1 MVRNL
6 VIRRKGHNM
15 KLPIG
20 ISTFK
25 EIREG
30 YVYVDKTKYIMQ
42 LINNHKYAFLSRPRR
57 FGKSL
62 LCDTLKELFEGNKE
76 LFNGLYIFDK
86 YDFKKYPVIKI
97 SFGGIRGL
105 DRLKRVLFFNLR
117 ENSKRLG
124 VKCIEK
130 EDAALCFSELIRAAA
145 KKYKEKVVI
154 LIDEYDKPILDN
166 IEDAKVAIEIRE
178 YLKEFYTEIKE
189 NDAYIKFCFIT
200 GVSKFAKVSIFS
212 GLNNL
217 DDISLDKRYAGI
229 CGYTQKE
236 LEGVFGELLKDVD
249 LDKVKEWYNGYN
261 FNGESVYNPFDILLF
276 ISKGYVYNNYWFST
290 GTPSFLIK
298 LLKTRNYFLPQ
309 IEHLRTDGS
318 LINSFDIEDIRLEP
332 ILFQS
337 GYLTIDEIKE
347 SRRGGIEYILRIPN
361 KEVQISFN
369 NMLIDY
375 FTSEVTEKLEYQDN
389 LYEALEK
396 VDMELFKKSLESLY
410 ASIPYNY
417 FIKNELDK
425 YEGYYASVF
434 YAYIAS
440 LGLKIVAEDVTNR
453 GRIDFTVEFKDK
465 YYIFEFKV
473 TDEDPLKQIKE
484 KRYYDKYLGKG
495 KEVVIIGIV
504 FDEKRRN
511 IKEFVWEKIV

>member
-1 MVRNL
+1 MVKNL
-6 VIRRKGHNM
+6 IIRRKGRNM

-25 EIREG
+25 EIRED
-30 YVYVDKTKYIMQ
+30 YVYVDKTKYIME
-42 LINNHKYAFLSRPRR
+42 LINNHKYVFLSRPRR

-105 DRLKRVLFFNLR
+105 DRLKRVLFFNLQD
-117 ENSKRLG
+117 NSNRLG
-124 VKCIEK
+124 VECIEK

-166 IEDAKVAIEIRE
+166 IEDTKVAMEIRE

-217 DDISLDKRYAGI
+217 DDISLDKIYSGI

-236 LEGVFGELLKDVD
+236 LENVFGELLKGAD
-249 LDKVKEWYNGYN
+249 LDKVREWYNGYN
-261 FNGESVYNPFDILLF
+261 FNGENVYNPFDILLF
-276 ISKGYVYNNYWFST
+276 ISKGYVFNNYWFAT

-298 LLKTRNYFLPQ
+298 LLKKRNYFLPQ
-309 IEHLRTDGS
+309 IEHLKTDGS

-337 GYLTIDEIKE
+337 GYLTIDEIRE
-347 SRRGGIEYILRIPN
+347 DEYTGIEFVLRVPN
-361 KEVQISFN
+361 REVQVSFN
-369 NMLIDY
+369 SMILDY
-375 FTSEVTEKLEYQDN
+375 FTDN
-389 LYEALEK
+389 RNNISLRKSSIEA
-396 VDMELFKKSLESLY
+396 FKKDNMDLLEENLKSLY

-440 LGLKIVAEDVTNR
+440 LGLKIIAEDVTNR
-453 GRIDFTVEFKDK
+453 GRIDFTVKFNDK

-473 TDEDPLKQIKE
+473 RDEDPLKQIKE
-484 KRYYDKYLGKG
+484 KRYYDKYSGIG

-504 FDEKRRN
+504 FDENIRN
-511 IKEFVWEKIV
+511 IKQFVWEKV